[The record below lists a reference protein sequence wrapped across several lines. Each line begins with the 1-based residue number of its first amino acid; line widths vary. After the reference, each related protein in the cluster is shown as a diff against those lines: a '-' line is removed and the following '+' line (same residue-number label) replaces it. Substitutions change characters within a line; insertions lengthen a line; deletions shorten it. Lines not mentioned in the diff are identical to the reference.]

1 MSKNLKEHLLI
12 LGMLFKKMDFLN
24 LKINLSN
31 CLLCK
36 NKVVHFGA
44 DISENSINADP
55 GNIEALISQKNS
67 GSQKK
72 PLFDLY
78 NYDSKFISNFWE
90 NTAKL
95 QELFKKC
102 LSEKKLPKCI

>member
-12 LGMLFKKMDFLN
+12 LGMLFEKMDFLN

-44 DISENSINADP
+44 EISENSINA
-55 GNIEALISQKNS
+55 GNIEALICQKNS
-67 GSQKK
+67 GSQKNAF
-72 PLFDLY
+72 LIYIIMIRNL
-78 NYDSKFISNFWE
+78 
-90 NTAKL
+90 
-95 QELFKKC
+95 
-102 LSEKKLPKCI
+102 